1 MLLLFIDNERT
12 ESPTSSPRSL
22 LACKDLTVPFLQEC
36 CLLSPLHPK
45 DNLGSKVS
53 QAAQGTAVIITHL
66 LWWCV
71 KQDSGRGRMW
81 WLRLSARWCS
91 PQPPP
96 HFSEFLLL
104 QQPILLTFALL
115 SSFIIFIKSNYQKS
129 GWGPSWMDFFFVSS
143 FHFAKFVLFC
153 FLLLN
158 SFDNKRQVTQQ
169 QKHCSSAWTAQGRL
183 SPPPENPEE
192 RAYAAAE
199 LELHPNHRELSW
211 ASQNIA

>member
-91 PQPPP
+91 HSHLPISQSSCSSSSP
-96 HFSEFLLL
+96 SYWLLL
-104 QQPILLTFALL
+104 CFPVLLFSLNLIIRRVDEAHLGWIFSLSVVFIL
-115 SSFIIFIKSNYQKS
+115 
-129 GWGPSWMDFFFVSS
+129 PS
-143 FHFAKFVLFC
+143 LFC
-153 FLLLN
+153 FV
-158 SFDNKRQVTQQ
+158 F
-169 QKHCSSAWTAQGRL
+169 CS
-183 SPPPENPEE
+183 
-192 RAYAAAE
+192 
-199 LELHPNHRELSW
+199 
-211 ASQNIA
+211 